1 MLEGNEDKCC
11 GQEQNQGPT
20 PNSEGWFKTSY
31 GWENLLEFDTIKIAK
46 IQIATVFKWLWGEG
60 SSHLLLLRVT
70 MVVTPTD
77 HCWSWD
83 GPCPPNSLCVEGLV
97 PR

>member
-31 GWENLLEFDTIKIAK
+31 RWENLLEFDTIKIAK
-46 IQIATVFKWLWGEG
+46 IQITHCVHVAVGKGELTLVAAESDNG
-60 SSHLLLLRVT
+60 CNPHRPLLEFG
-70 MVVTPTD
+70 
-77 HCWSWD
+77 WSMA
-83 GPCPPNSLCVEGLV
+83 P
-97 PR
+97 